1 MEQDHRTWKERIVD
15 LQLAGK
21 KALVTGSSAGL
32 GESVARLL
40 AAEGASVVVHG
51 RDRDKAEQ
59 VVKAIEADG
68 GQATVVVGDLGTD
81 EGAAQVAAAAGA
93 VDILVNNAGYFEP
106 ARGWG
111 DLAASDWVDIYNVN
125 VLSSV
130 RLIQHLVP
138 GMRERGWGRVIQIGS
153 VVGILPQAGQPH
165 YAASS
170 AARHALATSLAREL
184 KDTGVTSNAVAPG
197 GILTEV
203 GERDLTALGRS
214 QGWGT
219 TWAEIEPNLLRALA
233 PNDVGRISR
242 PHEIAGAVLYLASP
256 LAGSITG
263 STLQIDGGWYDVPAA

>member
-1 MEQDHRTWKERIVD
+1 MD

-59 VVKAIEADG
+59 VLKAIEADG
-68 GQATVVVGDLGTD
+68 GQGTVVVGDLGTD
-81 EGAAQVAAAAGA
+81 EGAAQVATAAGE

-111 DLAASDWVDIYNVN
+111 DLAASDWADIYNVN

-153 VVGILPQAGQPH
+153 AVGIMPQAGQPH
-165 YAASS
+165 YAASN
-170 AARHALATSLAREL
+170 AARHALASSLAREL
-184 KDTGVTSNAVAPG
+184 KETGVTSNAVAPG

-203 GERDLTALGRS
+203 SERNLTALGQA

-219 TWAEIEPNLLRALA
+219 TWTEIEPNLLRALA

-242 PHEIAGAVLYLASP
+242 PHEIASAVLYLASP

-263 STLQIDGGWYDVPAA
+263 TTMQVDGGWYDVPAA